1 MRAHKR
7 HALFWGAFFLGLV
20 GFVLHSQ
27 QLFIM
32 SAAAALL
39 WPLSVLLGRGK
50 LAGLALS
57 RSAPR
62 TLQAGESADITIK
75 LSNPGRTRR
84 LFVHVVDALPEKA
97 RETTG
102 RRTVYFIHSK
112 DTLSEEADSDCVRL
126 TVPALSPGQQL
137 DLSYTLHTHLR
148 GIYRLGP
155 LTLEADDA
163 LGLSNFARHFEQLD
177 DIVVYPTPLLLPS
190 LWPDGAAGR
199 RQRKPRRVVGADGL
213 EFLGIREYMP
223 GDELR
228 RIHWP
233 TTARMDELMTIQFA
247 REEAVDGVIIIDLHE
262 SSHAGE
268 GLYSTLEQGVI
279 LAATAARQADL
290 RGGSVALVA
299 VGADDYSVPLDL
311 GPGQYR
317 HLLEALAR
325 VELTATDNW
334 PDAVSE
340 RISHMP
346 PRCSAV
352 VISPRTDAAAITV
365 AQHLLA
371 HHLVVSWFV
380 LQQNDAP
387 KLATV
392 AQLQSLGCRVKAV
405 NCSLPLQAQ
414 FGTGHRAHARV

>member
-50 LAGLALS
+50 LAGLRLS

-62 TLQAGESADITIK
+62 MLQAGESTDIT
-75 LSNPGRTRR
+75 LHLHNPSRTRR
-84 LFVHVVDALPEKA
+84 LFVHVVDNLPEKA
-97 RETTG
+97 G
-102 RRTVYFIHSK
+102 
-112 DTLSEEADSDCVRL
+112 SDRVRL
-126 TVPALSPGQQL
+126 TVPALSPGQQIE
-137 DLSYTLHTHLR
+137 LSYTLQTGLR
-148 GIYRLGP
+148 GLYRLGP
-155 LTLEADDA
+155 LSLETDDT
-163 LGLSNFARHFEQLD
+163 LGLSSFAKHFEQLD
-177 DIVVYPTPLLLPS
+177 DIAVCPVPLALPS
-190 LWPDGAAGR
+190 LWPAGAAGR
-199 RQRKPRRVVGADGL
+199 KQRKPRRVAGTDGL
-213 EFLGIREYMP
+213 DFFGIREYVP

-247 REEAVDGVIIIDLHE
+247 REEALDGAIILDLHE
-262 SSHAGE
+262 RAHGGE

-290 RGGSVALVA
+290 RGGSVGLVA
-299 VGADDYSVPLDL
+299 VGADDYSVPLEV
-311 GPGQYR
+311 GPSQYR

-325 VELTATDNW
+325 VELTASDNW

-340 RISHMP
+340 RIHQI
-346 PRCSAV
+346 PRRCPAV
-352 VISPRTDAAAITV
+352 VISPRTDDAAITV
-365 AQHLLA
+365 ARHLLA
-371 HHLVVSWFV
+371 RHLAVSWFV
-380 LQQNDAP
+380 LQQRDAP
-387 KLATV
+387 NLSTV
-392 AQLQSLGCRVKAV
+392 SELESLGCRVRVV

-414 FGTGHRAHARV
+414 FGTGYRTHVGV